1 MELATKKA
9 ENAII
14 ELEHVAKKAEKA
26 KGNYDTKML
35 MRKRAGENAKKME
48 GKAEEA
54 LEAQTTKQ
62 EAEKAAQREAASTG
76 ARLAV
81 EALKRVEVVYQMAE
95 VQLTEAALRA
105 EESADEAVEVEKAFE
120 KDDSETEE
128 RQIKE
133 DALVERV
140 ASNLQSMDLKDIQCK
155 LGKLRTAQE
164 RKLILDLEL
173 EVTKWRQQQQGYQ
186 DALIASQRSVDSQN
200 RPKFEHTRLGAS
212 KQQRALPKVS
222 IAALAYQQIRAQMAQ
237 DKFAN
242 GGRRLLQSNE
252 PDEAGPVSRP
262 VVSNVGAYMAL
273 SGMQIN
279 GDVTVTKAMPD
290 LCQQLCEHD
299 TTCAAFQITPDDQC
313 SQITAEQIG
322 EGWTASAMSDLY
334 LKSPANAESA
344 PQNMFYRFLL
354 DTGDQNSFNIRTMD
368 SSQLFKAAVSAI
380 AKHTK
385 LPESYLSTLNN
396 VALVNQIPLISAT
409 TCYSLPDASDYRG
422 TINVTQSGRPCQE
435 WSLQTPVEHSYLP
448 DQYPEAG
455 IQPNDNSCRNPDN
468 KPGGAWCYSSDG
480 ESPAWEFCNLG
491 RSQCQNRQMPSYEC
505 CTGDAGR
512 VPIGIDELSCD
523 EEDAALVI
531 SRSPCVLRCTTK
543 EECQQRGHEVCSKL
557 PQCRA
562 VQITETPKDEDPFSC
577 KLLRAPG
584 VCSESAVDTVC
595 TKQLQAGLNG
605 TGAAT
610 VQFNNK
616 TVLIDTVTGLL
627 SASGESI
634 QLQDN
639 EYFELNSESIE
650 HFGANDFMIQFK
662 LQFDPD
668 GNLTP
673 DGAYASLFA
682 KAGLTSHVGP
692 AAFLHGSDIIFRL
705 HSNDQMACEGVVPSE
720 APDGEANVKLV
731 LKFERIQQLL
741 QVSVN
746 GEQKCAHTMTQL
758 IESSE
763 YSSSNL
769 RFGASLSDHMQE
781 NIVATFSDIQMSD
794 SVASG
799 AAEVLLQRWAFAEG
813 FGKQTAD
820 VVTRQLLD
828 LPRGI
833 TWSSAGVAPAGKW
846 NCIMLNGGATLSLPP
861 ITGAMHIGPAPETTV
876 TLWIKT
882 KGTKQQLISF
892 GPAAGEQLLCL

>member
-54 LEAQTTKQ
+54 LEAQNTKQ

-290 LCQQLCEHD
+290 LCQSYVN
-299 TTCAAFQITPDDQC
+299 TTP
-313 SQITAEQIG
+313 
-322 EGWTASAMSDLY
+322 LV
-334 LKSPANAESA
+334 
-344 PQNMFYRFLL
+344 
-354 DTGDQNSFNIRTMD
+354 
-368 SSQLFKAAVSAI
+368 QLFK
-380 AKHTK
+380 
-385 LPESYLSTLNN
+385 
-396 VALVNQIPLISAT
+396 
-409 TCYSLPDASDYRG
+409 
-422 TINVTQSGRPCQE
+422 
-435 WSLQTPVEHSYLP
+435 
-448 DQYPEAG
+448 
-455 IQPNDNSCRNPDN
+455 
-468 KPGGAWCYSSDG
+468 
-480 ESPAWEFCNLG
+480 
-491 RSQCQNRQMPSYEC
+491 
-505 CTGDAGR
+505 
-512 VPIGIDELSCD
+512 
-523 EEDAALVI
+523 
-531 SRSPCVLRCTTK
+531 
-543 EECQQRGHEVCSKL
+543 
-557 PQCRA
+557 
-562 VQITETPKDEDPFSC
+562 
-577 KLLRAPG
+577 
-584 VCSESAVDTVC
+584 
-595 TKQLQAGLNG
+595 
-605 TGAAT
+605 
-610 VQFNNK
+610 
-616 TVLIDTVTGLL
+616 
-627 SASGESI
+627 
-634 QLQDN
+634 
-639 EYFELNSESIE
+639 
-650 HFGANDFMIQFK
+650 
-662 LQFDPD
+662 
-668 GNLTP
+668 
-673 DGAYASLFA
+673 
-682 KAGLTSHVGP
+682 
-692 AAFLHGSDIIFRL
+692 
-705 HSNDQMACEGVVPSE
+705 
-720 APDGEANVKLV
+720 
-731 LKFERIQQLL
+731 
-741 QVSVN
+741 
-746 GEQKCAHTMTQL
+746 
-758 IESSE
+758 
-763 YSSSNL
+763 
-769 RFGASLSDHMQE
+769 
-781 NIVATFSDIQMSD
+781 
-794 SVASG
+794 
-799 AAEVLLQRWAFAEG
+799 
-813 FGKQTAD
+813 
-820 VVTRQLLD
+820 
-828 LPRGI
+828 
-833 TWSSAGVAPAGKW
+833 
-846 NCIMLNGGATLSLPP
+846 
-861 ITGAMHIGPAPETTV
+861 
-876 TLWIKT
+876 
-882 KGTKQQLISF
+882 
-892 GPAAGEQLLCL
+892 